1 MCHKL
6 YKLLPD
12 ILNYTSLT
20 FLTKQKLHMEAV
32 SNHNIPPQLQG
43 FTWTSEEA
51 VFPGT
56 CPSKI
61 NIT

>member
-1 MCHKL
+1 
-6 YKLLPD
+6 
-12 ILNYTSLT
+12 
-20 FLTKQKLHMEAV
+20 MEAV

-56 CPSKI
+56 SPSKI
-61 NIT
+61 NIA